1 MVFPLVA
8 LVVNELPPH
17 DGDPLTNHSYDKLPT
32 APATVAFMVMEEVLE
47 QTNPGPETL
56 AVYDA
61 LPVTEKLAVL
71 DWADDEGVVHA
82 RLLNILTYAV

>member
-47 QTNPGPETL
+47 QTNQGPVEL
-56 AVYDA
+56 CGIKND
-61 LPVTEKLAVL
+61 K
-71 DWADDEGVVHA
+71 GVVFM
-82 RLLNILTYAV
+82 LQ

>member
-1 MVFPLVA
+1 
-8 LVVNELPPH
+8 
-17 DGDPLTNHSYDKLPT
+17 
-32 APATVAFMVMEEVLE
+32 MEEVLE